1 MSIPWANTNDAFLVA
16 DTQKSSSSCL
26 PLSKAPD
33 SFVDTADGR
42 THPQFHYTPE
52 DASRNLRAYVGTLLG
67 ALRCRTDVQLAD
79 GKGMLLKYVSSYVT
93 KMHEAATVEGLYC
106 TDVAGFQVANSFLR
120 TVRPLAPE
128 MAFQLSNIKVAW
140 TDKQTKQFRAPHLG
154 QENGNQVYQQYLKRH
169 RSEDD
174 QSLLEWLRCHS
185 TVGAKAKVLGADKYL
200 VAVKFLSP
208 FNPMYFFQDFLV
220 HYPHRLAGELR
231 HVEQA
236 TMPVPIQ
243 YFSQALTLRPQW
255 WSRPEQIRDQFQ
267 HEGHRISFVTTLV
280 SYVMAQQ
287 NVYHLWHHLIVDTRI
302 GCLQTRS
309 VERLYPMSALQTA
322 VYQDIMDSLAQRQAF
337 VDQHANS
344 GPDIDRCWRKYRVL
358 MGKPGTGKSQVLI
371 RVIHEALQRE
381 ASVLLAAPVALLA
394 QGYCSIFG
402 ADLECDTLQVAFR
415 IPVNNGDP
423 FDVNFALNRFD
434 MVVVD
439 EASLVS
445 PASFNMVAAT
455 FNCLK
460 CRPVVVIAGDR
471 RQQQPLQTVRGKV
484 SNTVSI
490 VNDHTGQRGEALP
503 LPAVQDSRQGL

>member
-1 MSIPWANTNDAFLVA
+1 MGFVWSPRCINRLQKITTVA
-16 DTQKSSSSCL
+16 TGTT
-26 PLSKAPD
+26 
-33 SFVDTADGR
+33 VTTA
-42 THPQFHYTPE
+42 
-52 DASRNLRAYVGTLLG
+52 AI
-67 ALRCRTDVQLAD
+67 
-79 GKGMLLKYVSSYVT
+79 
-93 KMHEAATVEGLYC
+93 
-106 TDVAGFQVANSFLR
+106 SFLR
-120 TVRPLAPE
+120 TVRPLARE

-140 TDKQTKQFRAPHLG
+140 TDKQTKQFRAPHPG
-154 QENGNQVYQQYLKRH
+154 QEDGNQVYHQYLKRH

-185 TVGAKAKVLGADKYL
+185 TVGAKAKALGADKYL
-200 VAVKFLSP
+200 VAVKFVLP
-208 FNPMYFFQDFLV
+208 FNPVYFFQHLLV
-220 HYPHRLAGELR
+220 HYPHRLAGKLR

-267 HEGHRISFVTTLV
+267 HEGHRTSFVTTLV
-280 SYVMAQQ
+280 SYVMALQ
-287 NVYHLWHHLIVDTRI
+287 NVYHLWQRCIVDARI
-302 GCLQTRS
+302 SCLLTRS

-344 GPDIDRCWRKYRVL
+344 GPEIDHCWRKYRVL

-371 RVIHEALQRE
+371 RVIHEALKPE
-381 ASVLLAAPVALLA
+381 ASVLFATPVALLA
-394 QGYCSIFG
+394 QGYRSIFG
-402 ADLECDTLQVAFR
+402 ADLECDTLHAAFR
-415 IPVNNGDP
+415 IPVNDGRA

-455 FNCLK
+455 LNRLN
-460 CRPVVVIAGDR
+460 CRPVVIIAGDR
-471 RQQQPLQTVRGKV
+471 RHSSLC
-484 SNTVSI
+484 
-490 VNDHTGQRGEALP
+490 
-503 LPAVQDSRQGL
+503 RQ